1 MNKKSDKAKLNIVV
15 RTRITNEIADMLQIE
30 ARREKIESSTLIRQ
44 IILEHY
50 ENTLSDTQI
59 ITNTMNQVKRKMN
72 MLENKIEILGLL
84 VLELTKAYS
93 TTFPR
98 KHLTEEISEKFYE
111 EIITNLTNSMKN
123 HKGKLESMILDIYE
137 LSGE

>member
-1 MNKKSDKAKLNIVV
+1 MNKKSDKAKLNVVV
-15 RTRITNEIADMLQIE
+15 RTRITNEIAEMLQIE
-30 ARREKIESSTLIRQ
+30 ARREKIESSSLIRQ